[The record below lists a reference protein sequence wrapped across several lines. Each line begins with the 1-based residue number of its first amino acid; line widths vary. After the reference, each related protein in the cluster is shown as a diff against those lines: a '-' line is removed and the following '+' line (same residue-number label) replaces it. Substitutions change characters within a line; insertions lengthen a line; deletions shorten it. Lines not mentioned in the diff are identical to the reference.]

1 LSKAE
6 IIFSDV
12 FCRRTVYDYPAGAT
26 VNHGGN
32 LDIHFSRHTR
42 RRAKLYNI
50 PESTIRTILGGSDLD
65 VGNHELIKEVAGF
78 KYPIKIVVSV
88 EEDKMNVI
96 TNYPLKRGRTL

>member
-1 LSKAE
+1 
-6 IIFSDV
+6 
-12 FCRRTVYDYPAGAT
+12 
-26 VNHGGN
+26 
-32 LDIHFSRHTR
+32 
-42 RRAKLYNI
+42 
-50 PESTIRTILGGSDLD
+50 LD

>member
-1 LSKAE
+1 M
-6 IIFSDV
+6 
-12 FCRRTVYDYPAGAT
+12 YDYPAGAT

-32 LDIHFSRHTR
+32 LDIHFSRHAR